1 MIKDLIEIGE
11 FSMPP
16 TAKFDN
22 LLSKLLRNIINTYDF
37 IDFGVLIANT
47 EVYFDRDDLNVIIVS
62 TPYFEYVSRGGI
74 ELLDLFMTDGIFLTY
89 IQEKYSDM
97 AKDFTNMIGTGEDLL
112 SFKFPL
118 PKITI
123 MTDMTNDGVKAL
135 RRKVEG
141 GGRHSGKKS

>member
-22 LLSKLLRNIINTYDF
+22 VLSKLLRNIINTYDF

-47 EVYFDRDDLNVIIVS
+47 EVFFDKEDLNVIIVS
-62 TPYFEYVSRGGI
+62 TPYFEYVARGGI

-89 IQEKYSDM
+89 IQKEYNDK
-97 AKDFTNMIGTGEDLL
+97 AKEFTNLIGTGSDLL
-112 SFKFPL
+112 SFNFPL
-118 PKITI
+118 PKVTI
-123 MTDMTNDGVKAL
+123 MTEMTNEGVKAL

-141 GGRHSGKKS
+141 GGRHSGRKK

>member
-1 MIKDLIEIGE
+1 MIKDLIEIGD

-22 LLSKLLRNIINTYDF
+22 VLSRLLRNIINTYDF

-47 EVYFDRDDLNVIIVS
+47 EVYFDKDDLNVIIVS

-89 IQEKYSDM
+89 MQEKYNDM
-97 AKDFTNMIGTGEDLL
+97 ARDFTNMIGTGEDLL
-112 SFKFPL
+112 SFNFPL
-118 PKITI
+118 PKLTIT
-123 MTDMTNDGVKAL
+123 TEMTNEGVKAL
-135 RRKVEG
+135 RRRVEG
-141 GGRHSGKKS
+141 GGRHSGRRR

>member
-16 TAKFDN
+16 TAKIDRV
-22 LLSKLLRNIINTYDF
+22 LSKLLRNIINTYDF

-47 EVYFDRDDLNVIIVS
+47 EVYFDNKDLNVIIVS
-62 TPYFEYVSRGGI
+62 TPYFEYVARGGI

-89 IQEKYSDM
+89 VQEKYNEM
-97 AKDFTNMIGTGEDLL
+97 AQEFTNMIGTGQDLL

-118 PKITI
+118 PKVTI
-123 MTDMTNDGVKAL
+123 MTEITNEGVKAL

-141 GGRHSGKKS
+141 GGRHSGRKS